1 MKNKLRKFTA
11 VMAVSAMMISAIPAV
26 PYSNFSMTAGAEH
39 THTLEHFPAKEPTCT
54 ESGAKFEYW
63 HCTDCDKYFRT
74 EDCNNSQ
81 ITYYDCVIPR
91 TEHTTESIYY
101 SPLRE
106 NVRCKECGKITGFS
120 LHHFTEDGEC
130 EDCGFSVDEEYNL
143 INDDII
149 LDESLDEFN
158 TEAKLEDDG
167 YELDIENKT
176 LILGNVYINGSL
188 VLPADGTIDTIV
200 IADGA
205 KPIIADDIDIFND
218 DENSPSLTITGK
230 GTLLTEEIYNNS
242 INAGMLT
249 VTGGA
254 EVIAETI
261 MWNSGTVQVTDNGR
275 INFSTGDDMS
285 IIIASK
291 ITMDNMSEIE
301 IARSTLINSS
311 DCSGLEEY
319 VPDGYTIYNM
329 EDDAYLILPE
339 NFFDENGNID
349 ESQFTEENLLNGENI
364 ILKRRYA
371 DGIGEHLAGHS
382 LSLDGNIGVN
392 FYMELDKKTIA
403 DENAYMQFTL
413 PDDKKS
419 EVKVSEARTEIIDG
433 NLYYI
438 FSCSVSA
445 KNTFDKITAQMIT
458 SAGAGETYTY
468 SVIDYLMNIDSL
480 IENNYDDE
488 NYIEK
493 LGKSMQCYYMT
504 AVIYFDGNM
513 DKLFDWSEDY
523 TGEIISD
530 EDREEVENGLKE
542 DLEEYLSPVDVDT
555 LSGYEKE
562 PVLNLPEGVE
572 YYGSSLLLKSDTF
585 VRHYFK
591 VASGTDTTIFTGK
604 KNGYYYIDSAS
615 IPAGKLGE
623 VQTTKVGTGSVEY
636 SPLNYV
642 STVLDSESADDNL
655 KNICK
660 ALYLYDN
667 SAKDYQNY
675 INK

>member
-1 MKNKLRKFTA
+1 MKNKLRKTMA

-26 PYSNFSMTAGAEH
+26 PYSNFSMTAGAEASGEQEH
-39 THTLEHFPAKEPTCT
+39 THTPSETYTYDSMKHFET
-54 ESGAKFEYW
+54 
-63 HCTDCDKYFRT
+63 
-74 EDCNNSQ
+74 
-81 ITYYDCVIPR
+81 
-91 TEHTTESIYY
+91 
-101 SPLRE
+101 
-106 NVRCKECGKITGFS
+106 CKECGEILEFDSHAFS
-120 LHHFTEDGEC
+120 EDGKC
-130 EDCGFSVDEEYNL
+130 DYCGFSAGEEYNL
-143 INDDII
+143 INVDII
-149 LDESLDEFN
+149 LDKSLDEFN

-242 INAGMLT
+242 VNAGMLT

-319 VPDGYTIYNM
+319 IPDGYTIYNM